1 MKVPL
6 VCLVLILA
14 GTTIAQDTT
23 KYPTEIYVGPAAPQ
37 GMTMSDVIK
46 LTRAGVKEDVI
57 IQQLR
62 AEGKTF
68 RLTSNDLIRLKNAGV
83 SDRVVQAMIT
93 PAPASLVFRKGQ
105 EQSRLRWKDDV
116 VAWTKHVAESA

>member
-93 PAPASLVFRKGQ
+93 PAPASIPSTAQASKV
-105 EQSRLRWKDDV
+105 
-116 VAWTKHVAESA
+116 